1 MPRLGLLIARCMCFY
16 NNFLLIFFLFESAF
30 SPNVLIN
37 SFLEKQSDATKSIHK
52 NILIIWK
59 WCQKF
64 SLANTYQFGCGKK
77 KKGNWLCLILVG
89 FWYVAASE
97 REVIAILKL
106 ISQTA
111 RNFPGVFYNGK
122 AGAILPVIGR
132 ILPFFAEPA
141 FRLVILL
148 FYFLNFPN
156 SICSR

>member
-1 MPRLGLLIARCMCFY
+1 MLLQELSL
-16 NNFLLIFFLFESAF
+16 NFLLIWICVFPKCAYQELLRKTVGRYKIYTQKYSDYLKMMSE
-30 SPNVLIN
+30 VLP
-37 SFLEKQSDATKSIHK
+37 SKHLSIW
-52 NILIIWK
+52 LWK
-59 WCQKF
+59 KR
-64 SLANTYQFGCGKK
+64 
-77 KKGNWLCLILVG
+77 KGNWLWLILVG

-148 FYFLNFPN
+148 FCFLNFPD

>member
-1 MPRLGLLIARCMCFY
+1 MLRLGLLIARCMCFY
-16 NNFLLIFFLFESAF
+16 KNFLWTFFLFESAF
-30 SPNVLIN
+30 SPNVLIK

-77 KKGNWLCLILVG
+77 KRNWLWLILVG

-148 FYFLNFPN
+148 FYFLNFYD